1 MLGLSLV
8 LGVLMGAGFGGL
20 NEFNERFF
28 RTGEEVRD
36 RVGLKFLGYLPTI
49 GSRPAKDES
58 RPRLSRMPRQ
68 PDRRR
73 PLKGGRECG

>member
-8 LGVLMGAGFGGL
+8 LGMLMGAGFGGL

-28 RTGEEVRD
+28 RTGEDVRD

-49 GSRPAKDES
+49 GGKPGKEEKPGETQADTKAANRCRPPKD
-58 RPRLSRMPRQ
+58 
-68 PDRRR
+68 
-73 PLKGGRECG
+73 GRACG